1 MLKTIIIDDEA
12 ANREVLEIMLQ
23 DFPDEIQVVASCNG
37 PKTGMTA
44 ILQHKPDLVFL
55 DIEMPGMS
63 GFDLLEMLGD
73 TKIAVVFV
81 TAHNH
86 YALQAIQFSA
96 MDYLLKPVNPAQ
108 LKAAIEKAKTR
119 IAESSYAL
127 QYKTFIENSKTHHNE
142 TKTIALPTQEGLVF
156 VKINEILRCESNG
169 NYTTIY
175 LVNKMQYLVSR
186 TLKEF
191 EKLLEGLNF
200 FRVHHSHLIN
210 LEHIK
215 RYVKG
220 EGGYVIMNDDAMVE
234 VARSRKADFLQ
245 AFMKV

>member
-1 MLKTIIIDDEA
+1 MLRSVIIDDEA

-23 DFPDEIQVVASCNG
+23 DYPDDIQVVASCNG
-37 PKTGMTA
+37 PKTGMMA
-44 ILQHKPDLVFL
+44 IIQHKPDLVFL
-55 DIEMPGMS
+55 DIEMPGMT

-73 TKIAVVFV
+73 TKIGVVFV

-96 MDYLLKPVNPAQ
+96 LDYLLKPVNPGQ
-108 LKAAIEKAKTR
+108 LKAALEKAKTR
-119 IAESSYAL
+119 LTESNYAQ
-127 QYKTFIENSKTHHNE
+127 QYKTFIENARVQQGDSKTM
-142 TKTIALPTQEGLVF
+142 ALPTQEGLVF

-169 NYTTIY
+169 NYTSIH
-175 LVNKMQYLVSR
+175 LLNKMQYLVSR

-191 EKLLEGLNF
+191 DKLLEGMNF

-210 LEHIK
+210 LDHIK

-220 EGGYVIMNDDAMVE
+220 EGGYVIMADDSMVE

-245 AFMKV
+245 AFLKV

>member
-23 DFPDEIQVVASCNG
+23 DYKDDIDIVASCNG

-55 DIEMPGMS
+55 DVEMPGMT

-73 TKIAVVFV
+73 TKIGVIFV

-86 YALQAIQFSA
+86 YAMQAIQFSA
-96 MDYLLKPVNPAQ
+96 MDYLLKPVNPGQ
-108 LKAAIEKAKTR
+108 LKTAIVKAKNR
-119 IAESSYAL
+119 LAEASYAQ
-127 QYKTFIENSKTHHNE
+127 QYKTFVENAKSHQGDSKTM
-142 TKTIALPTQEGLVF
+142 ALPTQEGLVF
-156 VKINEILRCESNG
+156 VKINEILRCESSG

-175 LVNKMQYLVSR
+175 LVNKLQYLVSR

-191 EKLLEGLNF
+191 DKLLEGMNF

-220 EGGYVIMNDDAMVE
+220 EGGYVIMNDDSMVE

-245 AFMKV
+245 AFLKV

>member
-1 MLKTIIIDDEA
+1 MLKAIIIDDEA
-12 ANREVLEIMLQ
+12 ANREVLEIMLKDYPQ
-23 DFPDEIQVVASCNG
+23 DIEVVASCNG
-37 PKTGMTA
+37 PKTGMAA

-55 DIEMPGMS
+55 DVEMPGMS

-73 TKIAVVFV
+73 TKIAVIFV

-96 MDYLLKPVNPAQ
+96 LDYLLKPVNPGQ
-108 LKAAIEKAKTR
+108 LKAAIEKARNRLTE
-119 IAESSYAL
+119 ASHAQ
-127 QYKTFIENSKTHHNE
+127 QYKTFVEN
-142 TKTIALPTQEGLVF
+142 TKTQHGEAKTMALPTQEGLVF
-156 VKINEILRCESNG
+156 VRINEILRCESSG

-191 EKLLEGLNF
+191 EKLLDGLNF

-220 EGGYVIMNDDAMVE
+220 EGGYVIMADDSMVE

-245 AFMKV
+245 AFLKV